1 MTTIKNTMQIPAAE
15 FKTNCLKIMDEVERS
30 HDPVIITKRGRPV
43 ARLVPVEISGAKR
56 KPLFGY
62 MAGEATLL
70 GDVVNMPEAAWE
82 ADAGTEPNLVVKTR
96 RAR

>member
-1 MTTIKNTMQIPAAE
+1 MQIPAAE
-15 FKTNCLKIMDEVERS
+15 FKTNCLKIMDEVEKN

-43 ARLVPVEISGAKR
+43 AKLVHVEPPGTKR
-56 KPLFGY
+56 RPLFGY

-70 GDVVNMPEAAWE
+70 GDVVNMPKTVWE
-82 ADAGTEPNLVVKTR
+82 ADAGTEPNLMAKAR

>member
-1 MTTIKNTMQIPAAE
+1 MQISAAE
-15 FKTNCLKIMDEVERS
+15 FKTNCLKIMDEVEKS
-30 HDPVIITKRGRPV
+30 HDPVTITKRGRPV
-43 ARLVPVEISGAKR
+43 AKLVPVERPGTKR

-70 GDVVNMPEAAWE
+70 GDVVNMPKTIWE
-82 ADAGTEPNLVVKTR
+82 ADARTEPKLKIKVR

>member
-1 MTTIKNTMQIPAAE
+1 MQIPAAK
-15 FKTNCLKIMDEVERS
+15 FKANCLKIMDEVEKN

-43 ARLVPVEISGAKR
+43 AKPVQMDRPGTKR

-62 MAGEATLL
+62 LAGEATLL
-70 GDVVNMPEAAWE
+70 GDVVGMPPTPWE
-82 ADAGTEPNLVVKTR
+82 ADAGTEPNLAPGIR

>member
-1 MTTIKNTMQIPAAE
+1 MQLPAAI
-15 FKTNCLKIMDEVERS
+15 FKANCLKIMIEVEKS
-30 HDPVIITKRGRPV
+30 HDPVTIAK
-43 ARLVPVEISGAKR
+43 LVPVERPGTKR

-70 GDVVNMPEAAWE
+70 GDVVNMPKTIWE
-82 ADAGTEPNLVVKTR
+82 ADARTEPKLKIKVR

>member
-1 MTTIKNTMQIPAAE
+1 MQIPAAE
-15 FKTNCLKIMDEVERS
+15 FKTNCLKIMDEVEKS
-30 HDPVIITKRGRPV
+30 HNPVVITKRGKPV
-43 ARLVPVEISGAKR
+43 AKLVPVEHPGTKR

-70 GDVVNMPEAAWE
+70 GDVVNMPKTIWE
-82 ADAGTEPNLVVKTR
+82 ADAGTELNLVAKTR

>member
-1 MTTIKNTMQIPAAE
+1 MQIPAAK
-15 FKTNCLKIMDEVERS
+15 FKANCLKIMDGVEKS
-30 HDPVIITKRGRPV
+30 HDPVTITKRGRPV
-43 ARLVPVEISGAKR
+43 AQLVPVDRLATKR

-70 GDVVNMPEAAWE
+70 GDVVNMPKTAWE

>member
-1 MTTIKNTMQIPAAE
+1 MQIPAAE
-15 FKTNCLKIMDEVERS
+15 FKTNCLKIMDAVEKN
-30 HDPVIITKRGRPV
+30 HNPVIITKRGRPV
-43 ARLVPVEISGAKR
+43 AKLVPVERPGAKR

-70 GDVVNMPEAAWE
+70 GDVVNMPEAVWE
-82 ADAGTEPNLVVKTR
+82 ADAGTEPNLVEKTR

>member
-1 MTTIKNTMQIPAAE
+1 
-15 FKTNCLKIMDEVERS
+15 MDEVEKS

-43 ARLVPVEISGAKR
+43 AKLVPVEQAGTKR

-62 MAGEATLL
+62 MAGEASIL
-70 GDVVNMPEAAWE
+70 GDVVNMPDTTWE

>member
-1 MTTIKNTMQIPAAE
+1 MRIPAAE
-15 FKTNCLKIMDEVERS
+15 FKANCLKIMDEVEKS

-43 ARLVPVEISGAKR
+43 AKLVPVESPGAKR

-70 GDVVNMPEAAWE
+70 GDVVSMPKTVWE
-82 ADAGTEPNLVVKTR
+82 ADAGTEPNLVTKAR

>member
-1 MTTIKNTMQIPAAE
+1 MQIPAAE
-15 FKTNCLKIMDEVERS
+15 FKANCLKIMDEVEKS

-43 ARLVPVEISGAKR
+43 AKLVPVDRPGTKR

-62 MAGEATLL
+62 MAGEATIL
-70 GDVVNMPEAAWE
+70 GDVVNMPPTPWE
-82 ADAGTEPNLVVKTR
+82 TDVGTERNLVPKAR

>member
-1 MTTIKNTMQIPAAE
+1 MQIPAAE
-15 FKTNCLKIMDEVERS
+15 FKTNCLKIMNEVEKT
-30 HDPVIITKRGRPV
+30 HGQVVITKRGRPV
-43 ARLVPVEISGAKR
+43 ARLVPVDRPGTKR

-82 ADAGTEPNLVVKTR
+82 ADTGTEPNLLVKAR

>member
-1 MTTIKNTMQIPAAE
+1 MRIPAAE
-15 FKTNCLKIMDEVERS
+15 FKANCLKIMDEVEKT
-30 HDPVIITKRGRPV
+30 HDPIIITKRGRPV
-43 ARLVPVEISGAKR
+43 AKLVPVEIPGTKR

-70 GDVVNMPEAAWE
+70 GDVVNMPEAVWE
-82 ADAGTEPNLVVKTR
+82 ADAGTEPNLVEKTR

>member
-1 MTTIKNTMQIPAAE
+1 
-15 FKTNCLKIMDEVERS
+15 MDAVEKS

-43 ARLVPVEISGAKR
+43 AKLVPMELTGTKR

-70 GDVVNMPEAAWE
+70 GDVVNMPEAVWE
-82 ADAGTEPNLVVKTR
+82 ADAGTEPNLGVKTR

>member
-1 MTTIKNTMQIPAAE
+1 MQISAAE
-15 FKTNCLKIMDEVERS
+15 FKTNCLKIMDEVEKS

-43 ARLVPVEISGAKR
+43 AQLVPVEPPGTKR

-70 GDVVNMPEAAWE
+70 GDVVNMPKTIWE
-82 ADAGTEPNLVVKTR
+82 ADAGTEPNLKIKAR

>member
-1 MTTIKNTMQIPAAE
+1 
-15 FKTNCLKIMDEVERS
+15 MDEVEKS
-30 HDPVIITKRGRPV
+30 HSPVTITKRGRPV
-43 ARLVPVEISGAKR
+43 AQLVPVDHPGIKR

-70 GDVVNMPEAAWE
+70 GDVANMPKTIWE
-82 ADAGTEPNLVVKTR
+82 AEAGTEPNLKMKTH

>member
-1 MTTIKNTMQIPAAE
+1 MQIPAAE
-15 FKTNCLKIMDEVERS
+15 FKTNCLKIMDEVEKS
-30 HDPVIITKRGRPV
+30 HDTVVITKRGRPV
-43 ARLVPVEISGAKR
+43 ARLVPVEPAGTKR

-70 GDVVNMPEAAWE
+70 GDVVNMPKAIWE
-82 ADAGTEPNLVVKTR
+82 ADAGTEPNLGVKAR

>member
-1 MTTIKNTMQIPAAE
+1 MQIPAAE
-15 FKTNCLKIMDEVERS
+15 FKANCLKIMDEVEKT
-30 HDPVIITKRGRPV
+30 HEPVIITKRGRPV
-43 ARLVPVEISGAKR
+43 AKLVSVERPGTKR

-70 GDVVNMPEAAWE
+70 GDVVNMPKIIWE
-82 ADAGTEPNLVVKTR
+82 ADSGTEPNLGAKAR